1 MLKGQTVSYQLHTN
15 PARTWLHHYML
26 KNILKTAWRNLFK
39 TPIHSFI
46 NITGLSIGV
55 AVALL
60 TGLWI
65 VDECTYDKYNEHYD
79 KVARVMQTSTVN
91 GEVGTGYGI
100 PIPVAAA
107 LRNNYGGYFRRVA
120 LSQWTRDHILS
131 VGDKKFT
138 EKGKFMEEEGPEI
151 LSLPMLEGTRA
162 GLKDPASIL
171 IAASTA
177 RALFGKDP
185 ALNKTI
191 RIDNKASVRV
201 TGVYE
206 DLPANSLFNHL
217 AFVSSWELYRHMDA
231 GIADVETDWGWD
243 AVEMY
248 VQLADRADL
257 GQMNAAIR
265 DVKMDRVKNMP
276 AEAIYKPVVFLH
288 PMSRWHLFS
297 EFKNGVDVGGRIQFV
312 WLFGIIGLFV
322 LLLACVN
329 FMNLSTARSE
339 KRAKEV
345 GIRKAVGS
353 SRAQLIGQFF
363 GESLLA
369 AGFAFALALALVQMV
384 LPLFNNITGKQIVLP
399 WRECWFWAASLGF
412 TVLTG
417 LVAGCYPAL
426 YLSSFRPVKVL
437 KGVFRA
443 GPWAA
448 VPRKALVVLQF
459 SVSVALIICTMIV
472 YRQVQFVRDRPVGY
486 NREGLIS
493 LQMNTADWF
502 GKQEALRNGLLNT
515 GVVEEMTESSSP
527 ATGVWKGIGGF
538 EWPGKDPNVQVEF
551 GGISVTHG
559 YGKTLGWHFS
569 EGRDFSREY
578 PTDSIGLVFNQ
589 AAIKFMGLKNPVGQT
604 ITWDHHDYR
613 ILGVIDNMVMGSPYE
628 PVTPVVYYLGA
639 EAEANFTLIRM
650 KPGLPVRESLSKIQ
664 AALQQYVPSAPF
676 DYKFVDEEYDHKFS
690 DEVRMGRL
698 SLVFTVLAIFIS
710 CMGLFG
716 MASFMAEQR
725 VKEIGIRK
733 ILGASIFNLWKLL
746 SADFILLVA
755 VAILIAGPVA
765 WYCMHH
771 WLQQYAYHA
780 DISWWIFAAAALGAL
795 VITLMTVSYQT
806 LRAALANPVDN
817 LRTE

>member
-1 MLKGQTVSYQLHTN
+1 MIT
-15 PARTWLHHYML
+15 
-26 KNILKTAWRNLFK
+26 NILKTAWRILFK
-39 TPIHSFI
+39 TPAHSFI
-46 NITGLSIGV
+46 NITGLSIGI

-65 VDECTYDKYNEHYD
+65 LDECSYDKYNEHYN
-79 KVARVMQTSTVN
+79 KVARVMQTSTLN
-91 GEVGTGYGI
+91 GDVSTNYSM
-100 PIPVAAA
+100 PIAAA
-107 LRNNYGGYFRRVA
+107 AVMRSNYGDYFHRVA

-131 VGDKKFT
+131 VGERKFT

-151 LSLPMLEGTRA
+151 LSLPMLEGKRA

-171 IAASTA
+171 ISASAA
-177 RALFGKDP
+177 RALFGNEP

-191 RIDNKASVRV
+191 RIDSRASVRV
-201 TGVYE
+201 TGVYK

-217 AFVSSWELYRHMDA
+217 AFVSSWELYRHMEA

-243 AVEMY
+243 AVEIY
-248 VQLADRADL
+248 VQLADHAEL
-257 GQMNAAIR
+257 GQANAAIR
-265 DVKMDRVKNMP
+265 DMKMERVKNIPML
-276 AEAIYKPVVFLH
+276 AAYEPVVFLQ
-288 PMSRWHLFS
+288 PMSQWHLFS
-297 EFKNGVDVGGRIQFV
+297 EFKNGVNTGGRIQFV
-312 WLFGIIGLFV
+312 WLFGIIGIFV

-345 GIRKAVGS
+345 GIRKTLGS

-369 AGFAFALALALVQMV
+369 AGLAFVFALALVQML
-384 LPLFNNITGKQIVLP
+384 LPMFNSITGKQVVLP
-399 WRECWFWAASLGF
+399 SKEVWFWAASLSF
-412 TVLTG
+412 TIVTG

-493 LQMNTADWF
+493 LQMNSADWF
-502 GKQEALRNGLLNT
+502 GKEEALRNGLLNT
-515 GVVEEMTESSSP
+515 GVVEEMAESSSP

-569 EGRDFSREY
+569 EGRDFSRKY
-578 PTDSIGLVFNQ
+578 PTDSMGLVFNQ
-589 AAIKFMGLKNPVGQT
+589 AAIKFMALKNPVGQT
-604 ITWDHHDYR
+604 IVWDHHNYR

-628 PVTPVVYYLGA
+628 PVTPVVYYLGQ

-650 KPGLPVRESLSKIQ
+650 KPGLPVRESLNKIR
-664 AALQQYVPSAPF
+664 AVLQQYVPSAPF
-676 DYKFVDEEYDHKFS
+676 DYKFVDEEYDQKFS
-690 DEVRMGRL
+690 DEVRIGRL

-716 MASFMAEQR
+716 MASYMAEQR

-733 ILGASIFNLWKLL
+733 ILGATVFNLWQLL
-746 SADFILLVA
+746 SREFIMLIILS
-755 VAILIAGPVA
+755 ILIAGPVA
-765 WYCMHH
+765 WYCTHH
-771 WLQQYAYHA
+771 WLQRYAYHA
-780 DISWWIFAAAALGAL
+780 DISWWIFAAAALGAI
-795 VITLMTVSYQT
+795 VITLLTVSCQT
-806 LRAALANPVDN
+806 LRAAMANPVKN

>member
-1 MLKGQTVSYQLHTN
+1 
-15 PARTWLHHYML
+15 ML

-39 TPIHSFI
+39 TPAHSFI
-46 NITGLSIGV
+46 NITGLSIGI

-65 VDECTYDKYNEHYD
+65 VDECSYDKYNEHYD
-79 KVARVMQTSTVN
+79 KVARVMLTSTVN

-100 PIPVAAA
+100 PIPAAA
-107 LRNNYGGYFRRVA
+107 VLRDNYGSYFRRVA

-131 VGDKKFT
+131 AGDKKFT
-138 EKGKFMEEEGPEI
+138 EKGKFMEDEGPEI

-171 IAASTA
+171 IAASVA
-177 RALFGKDP
+177 RALFGNEP

-206 DLPANSLFNHL
+206 DLPANSIFNHL
-217 AFVSSWELYRHMDA
+217 AFISSWELFRHMDA
-231 GIADVETDWGWD
+231 GVAEVEKSWGWN
-243 AVEMY
+243 AVEIY
-248 VQLADRADL
+248 VQLADHAAL
-257 GQMNAAIR
+257 GQVNAG
-265 DVKMDRVKNMP
+265 VKNLLMDQVKNIP
-276 AEAIYKPVVFLH
+276 DLAAYKPVIFLH

-297 EFKNGVDVGGRIQFV
+297 EFRNGVDASGRIQFV

-339 KRAKEV
+339 KRAREV

-369 AGFAFALALALVQMV
+369 AAFAFVLALALVQMA

-399 WRECWFWAASLGF
+399 WREGWFWAASLSF
-412 TVLTG
+412 TAMTG

-426 YLSSFRPVKVL
+426 YLSAFRPVKVL

-515 GVVEEMTESSSP
+515 GVVEEMAESSSP
-527 ATGVWKGIGGF
+527 ATGVWMSVSGLR
-538 EWPGKDPNVQVEF
+538 WPGKDPNVQVEF
-551 GGISVTHG
+551 GAISVTHG
-559 YGKTLGWHFS
+559 YGKVVGWHIS
-569 EGRDFSREY
+569 EGRDFSREF
-578 PTDSIGLVFNQ
+578 PTDSMGLVFSQ
-589 AAIKFMGLKNPVGQT
+589 AAIKFMGLKKPVGET
-604 ITWDHHDYR
+604 IVWNDRKYR
-613 ILGVIDNMVMGSPYE
+613 ILGVVDNMVMGSPYE
-628 PVTPVVYYLGA
+628 SVGPVVYYPGQ
-639 EAEANFTLIRM
+639 EAEANFTIVRM

-733 ILGASIFNLWKLL
+733 ILGASVFNLWRLL
-746 SADFILLVA
+746 SADFILLV
-755 VAILIAGPVA
+755 VLSILIAAPVA
-765 WYCMHH
+765 WYCMHT

-806 LRAALANPVDN
+806 LRAALANPVTC
-817 LRTE
+817 LHRE

>member
-1 MLKGQTVSYQLHTN
+1 
-15 PARTWLHHYML
+15 ML

-39 TPIHSFI
+39 TPVHSFI
-46 NITGLSIGV
+46 NITGLSIGI

-65 VDECTYDKYNEHYD
+65 VDECSYEKYNEHYD
-79 KVARVMQTSTVN
+79 KVARVMQTTTVN
-91 GEVGTGYGI
+91 GEIGTGYAV
-100 PIPVAAA
+100 PIPVAAV
-107 LRNNYGGYFRRVA
+107 LRNNYGSYFRRVA

-131 VGDKKFT
+131 AGDKKFT

-177 RALFGKDP
+177 RALFGNEP

-191 RIDNKASVRV
+191 RIDNTASVRV

-206 DLPANSLFNHL
+206 DLPDNSTFDHL
-217 AFVSSWELYRHMDA
+217 AFISSWELFKHVDPRVA
-231 GIADVETDWGWD
+231 EVETNWGWD
-243 AVEMY
+243 AIEIY
-248 VQLADRADL
+248 VQLADHTDL
-257 GQMNAAIR
+257 SQVNAAIKEM
-265 DVKMDRVKNMP
+265 KMDRVKNMP
-276 AEAIYKPVVFLH
+276 DLAVYKPVVFLH

-297 EFKNGVDVGGRIQFV
+297 EFKNGVSTGGRIQFV

-363 GESLLA
+363 GESSLA
-369 AGFAFALALALVQMV
+369 AAFAFVLALALVQMT
-384 LPLFNNITGKQIVLP
+384 LPLFNDITGKQIVLP
-399 WRECWFWAASLGF
+399 WRAVWFWAASLSF
-412 TVLTG
+412 TAVTG

-459 SVSVALIICTMIV
+459 SVSVALIICTTIV
-472 YRQVQFVRDRPVGY
+472 YRQVQFVKDRPVGY
-486 NREGLIS
+486 DREGLIS
-493 LQMNTADWF
+493 LQMNSSDWF
-502 GKQEALRNGLLNT
+502 GKQETLRNGLLNT
-515 GVVEEMTESSSP
+515 GVVEEVAESSSP
-527 ATGVWKGIGGF
+527 ATGVWMSLSGV
-538 EWPGKDPNVQVEF
+538 EWSGKDPNVQTEF
-551 GGISVTHG
+551 GAISVTHG

-578 PTDSIGLVFNQ
+578 PTDSMGLVFNQ
-589 AAIKFMGLKNPVGQT
+589 AAIKFMGLKSPVGQT
-604 ITWDHHDYR
+604 IAWDHRNYR
-613 ILGVIDNMVMGSPYE
+613 ILGVIDNVLMESPYE
-628 PVTPVVYYLGA
+628 SIRPAMYYLGG
-639 EAEANFTLIRM
+639 EAEDNFVFIRL
-650 KPGLPVRESLSKIQ
+650 KPGLPVRESLNKIQ
-664 AALQQYVPSAPF
+664 TALRQYVPSAPF
-676 DYKFVDEEYDHKFS
+676 DYKFADEEYDRKFS

-733 ILGASIFNLWKLL
+733 VLGATVFNLWRLL
-746 SADFILLVA
+746 SADFILLV
-755 VAILIAGPVA
+755 VLSILIAGPVA
-765 WYCMHH
+765 WYCMHN
-771 WLQQYAYHA
+771 WLQRYAYHA
-780 DISWWIFAAAALGAL
+780 DISWWIFVAAAMGAL
-795 VITLMTVSYQT
+795 LITLMTVSYQT
-806 LRAALANPVDN
+806 LRAALANPVEN
-817 LRTE
+817 LRTD